1 MATNITQS
9 IEKLSKQGFESEFL
23 RIIIKFLEGRVL
35 IQEIH
40 KGEIYPTTD
49 SIFIFLHIK

>member
-1 MATNITQS
+1 MATNIIQS

-23 RIIIKFLEGRVL
+23 RIIIKFLEDRVL